1 MNDWRKTKSSAV
13 ENKKTVRLTEYSEK
27 PDLNSASKNDLMK
40 VSGIG
45 EKTAD
50 SVVQYRKKHGRIND
64 FDQLEEI
71 PMIGPRRKEI
81 LKQNFT
87 ITEFRSFCP
96 GTSDKISNSKFVN
109 GSSKLRYD
117 SSVTASKKLIE
128 CSEKTDLNS
137 ASKSDLMKVSGI
149 GEKTAESVVQYR
161 KKHGRINDF
170 EQLEEIPMIGPQRK
184 EILKQNFTISE
195 SAIFSPDASY
205 KIQYPKFTGAS
216 SSFLHDSKQ
225 KILVNPNKN
234 FSALA
239 GKSSSSQNIAGL
251 VKTEPHYVH
260 ATDKEANIQNH
271 VHTSKHQTYPDITS
285 TKPTTSSNSSL
296 NESVKSW
303 KEYNYLNR
311 NYLTSEFLPTNI
323 GSPTSSIKTEV
334 NPNYSHIISS
344 SYLKT
349 TPFQSSSYTKDD
361 HSIQKNL
368 SKVKLNSLESC
379 STLEIKSHYDYHLPQ
394 EMNAIVPLNHKSS
407 YVTKESFQ
415 ATSSPGMV
423 FFHANIRSLKRNLKE
438 ILKLIEPMQHKPDII
453 CLTDT
458 KNPTPKQNTNI
469 RSYTFLHAKTDTN
482 AGGVAIY
489 VKSILKCIE
498 RKDLQFALTGCENLW
513 IELTNVRTILIIGV
527 IYRHQFRDKP
537 SERLNE
543 FKLLFR
549 KTIEKI
555 SKEAKLF
562 YILGDFNINLLLS
575 EKQPREYKNFLYSLG
590 CKLLITKPTRVPRL
604 TRAHHRPSLIDHIYT
619 NDPDTKHIR
628 AGIIESDEISDHYPI
643 FCISSHTIPWF
654 EQFY

>member
-1 MNDWRKTKSSAV
+1 MNDRRKTKPSAV
-13 ENKKTVRLTEYSEK
+13 KNKKTVRLTEYSEK
-27 PDLNSASKNDLMK
+27 PDLNSASKNDLMQVFK
-40 VSGIG
+40 IG
-45 EKTAD
+45 DITAE

-64 FDQLEEI
+64 FDQL
-71 PMIGPRRKEI
+71 
-81 LKQNFT
+81 
-87 ITEFRSFCP
+87 
-96 GTSDKISNSKFVN
+96 D
-109 GSSKLRYD
+109 
-117 SSVTASKKLIE
+117 
-128 CSEKTDLNS
+128 
-137 ASKSDLMKVSGI
+137 
-149 GEKTAESVVQYR
+149 
-161 KKHGRINDF
+161 
-170 EQLEEIPMIGPQRK
+170 EIPMIGPQRK

-195 SAIFSPDASY
+195 SANCSPDASY
-205 KIQYPKFTGAS
+205 KTQYPKFTSAS

-239 GKSSSSQNIAGL
+239 GRSSSSQNIAGL

-271 VHTSKHQTYPDITS
+271 AHTSKHQTYPDIDQPQDS
-285 TKPTTSSNSSL
+285 TRPTTSSNFKKRS
-296 NESVKSW
+296 KT
-303 KEYNYLNR
+303 R
-311 NYLTSEFLPTNI
+311 RRPTTSKLPN
-323 GSPTSSIKTEV
+323 SPE
-334 NPNYSHIISS
+334 P
-344 SYLKT
+344 
-349 TPFQSSSYTKDD
+349 
-361 HSIQKNL
+361 
-368 SKVKLNSLESC
+368 C
-379 STLEIKSHYDYHLPQ
+379 STLKIKSHYDYHLPQ
-394 EMNAIVPLNHKSS
+394 EMNAIVPLNHESS

-423 FFHANIRSLKRNLKE
+423 FFHANILSLKENLKE

-482 AGGVAIY
+482 AGGVAMY

-527 IYRHQFRDKP
+527 IYRHQFKNK
-537 SERLNE
+537 SSKHLNE

-549 KTIEKI
+549 KTIKKV

-562 YILGDFNINLLLS
+562 YILGDFNMNLLLS
-575 EKQPREYKNFLYSLG
+575 EKQPREYKDFLYSLG
-590 CKLLITKPTRVPRL
+590 CKLLITKPTRVPSL
-604 TRAHHRPSLIDHIYT
+604 AHHKPSLIDHIYT
-619 NDPDTKHIR
+619 NDPDTKHVR

-654 EQFY
+654 FFCFFFCFFFFLFFFFFFLV